1 MSKRILIAILIVI
14 VTAVLFVFLG
24 VKKTG
29 NAVHPALSDR
39 PVRASAQ
46 HPVKRVSARSLL
58 NQARQFEAKGSEL
71 EAKDVYQKLVN
82 DFPESPDVAGW
93 QKKVEDIN
101 IKLLFSPV
109 ITPKSIAYQI
119 RPGDTLNKI
128 AREHKTTVELIM
140 KSNHISDSFI
150 LPGRKLKIWN
160 APFSIL
166 VDKSQ
171 NILLLKSDEEV
182 IKTYSVS
189 TGKNNCTPVGTFR
202 ITNKLLTP
210 TWFKSGAIL
219 PPGSAENVLGTRW
232 MGFDLAGYG
241 IHGTTEPKEL
251 GKQVTQGCVRLS
263 NSDVEEL
270 YSIVPPG
277 TEVTIVD

>member
-14 VTAVLFVFLG
+14 ITAVFFVFLG
-24 VKKTG
+24 VKKIAG
-29 NAVHPALSDR
+29 VACRPNQMPVH
-39 PVRASAQ
+39 
-46 HPVKRVSARSLL
+46 SLL
-58 NQARQFEAKGSEL
+58 NRARQFETKGSDL
-71 EAKDVYQKLVN
+71 EAKNVYQKLVN
-82 DFPESPDVAGW
+82 DFPGSPDVAGW
-93 QKKVEDIN
+93 QKRIEDIN
-101 IKLLFSPV
+101 IKLLFSPA

-128 AREHKTTVELIM
+128 AREHKTTTELIM
-140 KSNHISDSFI
+140 KSNNISDSLI
-150 LPGRKLKIWN
+150 IPGRKLKIWN

-182 IKTYSVS
+182 IKTYIVS
-189 TGKNNCTPVGTFR
+189 TGKNNCTPAGIFR
-202 ITNKLLTP
+202 ITNKLLNP
-210 TWFKSGAIL
+210 TWFKAGAIL
-219 PPGSAENVLGTRW
+219 PPDSAENVLGTRW

-263 NSDVEEL
+263 NFDVEEL

>member
-1 MSKRILIAILIVI
+1 MSKRILIVILIII
-14 VTAVLFVFLG
+14 VTAVLFIFLG

-29 NAVHPALSDR
+29 
-39 PVRASAQ
+39 
-46 HPVKRVSARSLL
+46 PVKIPTGLYGAGGAGVPANRMSSRSLL
-58 NQARQFEAKGSEL
+58 NQARQFEAKGSLL
-71 EAKDVYQKLVN
+71 EEKSVYQKLVN
-82 DFPESPDVAGW
+82 DFPESPDVAVW
-93 QKKVEDIN
+93 QKKLEDIN
-101 IKLLFSPV
+101 IKLLFSSV
-109 ITPKSIAYQI
+109 ITPKSITYQI

-128 AREHKTTVELIM
+128 AREHKTTAELIM
-140 KSNHISDSFI
+140 KSNHISDSLI
-150 LPGRKLKIWN
+150 VPGRKLKIWN

-171 NILLLKSDEEV
+171 NTLLLKSDEEV
-182 IKTYSVS
+182 VKTYVVS
-189 TGKNNCTPVGTFR
+189 TGKNNCTPVGTFK
-202 ITNKLLTP
+202 ITNKLLNP